1 MLSSSSRPKCDVV
14 VNTSTIGKR
23 RRLCLLLHTREE
35 ELLLAAPFKNDDAAP
50 TPTFAEKDR
59 DNDDEDALREEEK
72 NDMCSRVRVRS
83 KSVAT

>member
-1 MLSSSSRPKCDVV
+1 MFSSSSRPKCDLV

-23 RRLCLLLHTREE
+23 LRLCLLYKREE

-72 NDMCSRVRVRS
+72 NDMCSCVRVRS